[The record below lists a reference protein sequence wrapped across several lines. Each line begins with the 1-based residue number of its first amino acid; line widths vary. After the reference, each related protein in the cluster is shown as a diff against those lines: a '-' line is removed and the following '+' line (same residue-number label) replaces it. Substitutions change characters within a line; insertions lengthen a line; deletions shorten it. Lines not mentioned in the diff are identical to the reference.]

1 MTQTQIIVNLEE
13 EELGLLKAVLFSR
26 SQSLDKIHR
35 TPEMLLKEHI
45 DIAIA
50 NCQPDYQPT
59 KGLASGASAESTLD
73 SQRKRVLFTL
83 VDLIK
88 TRNEVPTIINLKS
101 RAAMSLQTV
110 VATLC
115 RLGLYGLVRKDQND
129 DADYDLKALKSHPL
143 LACEFEVT
151 A

>member
-1 MTQTQIIVNLEE
+1 MTKTKIVVNLEAD
-13 EELGLLKAVLFSR
+13 ELEMLEAVLFSR

-35 TPEMLLKEHI
+35 TPEMMLKEHI
-45 DIAIA
+45 DAAIA
-50 NCQPDYQPT
+50 TCRPDYQPT
-59 KGLASGASAESTLD
+59 RGLRNDVSAETALE

-88 TRNEVPTIINLKS
+88 IRNEVPTIINLKS

-143 LACEFEVT
+143 LACEFEV
-151 A
+151 AA